1 MELLKV
7 ENLTKK
13 FKKKGILF
21 PAVSQVSFTLEKGEC
36 LGIVERVA
44 AAKARQ
50 RI

>member
-21 PAVSQVSFTLEKGEC
+21 PAVSQVSFTLEKESAWE
-36 LGIVERVA
+36 LWERVA

>member
-21 PAVSQVSFTLEKGEC
+21 PAVSQVRFTLENRE
-36 LGIVERVA
+36 
-44 AAKARQ
+44 
-50 RI
+50 